1 MKDSTR
7 RIITGMFLLILLC
20 SVLSL
25 GPIPITLALFCISLL
40 GLSELYAMMGIQ
52 KNPIIWGITAFIT
65 GLLFLLSFT
74 SNAYL
79 MLIGVIYIVALP
91 LLLFLILWGI
101 FDVDIPFTYYTSMVF
116 ALMYIP
122 FALQFAL
129 LLSIYEQI
137 FVLLITTMSDT
148 GAYFGGRYFG
158 KRLLWPK
165 VSPKKTVEGSLAGL
179 LLTLFVCLLYGGV
192 FLNYSPFLLVVII
205 VKLNITSQL
214 GDFFES
220 GLKRI
225 YNVKDSG
232 TLLPGHG
239 GVLDR
244 IDSLLFVI
252 PAYYI
257 IKILCI

>member
-1 MKDSTR
+1 
-7 RIITGMFLLILLC
+7 
-20 SVLSL
+20 
-25 GPIPITLALFCISLL
+25 
-40 GLSELYAMMGIQ
+40 
-52 KNPIIWGITAFIT
+52 
-65 GLLFLLSFT
+65 
-74 SNAYL
+74 
-79 MLIGVIYIVALP
+79 
-91 LLLFLILWGI
+91 
-101 FDVDIPFTYYTSMVF
+101 MVF

-179 LLTLFVCLLYGGV
+179 FLTLFVCLLYGGI
-192 FLNYSPFLLVVII
+192 FLHYSPFLLIVII

-257 IKILCI
+257 IKIPCM